1 LSKNEEPVFFCSFAK
16 RLTGI
21 FFRRNL
27 KILISQV
34 STLDFLTR
42 QTVIDQID
50 QYDQA
55 STKAQNACWIMAL
68 KILRITQWKFPYH
81 SVEVFVSL
89 SGKNLVLLSTQ
100 NQI

>member
-1 LSKNEEPVFFCSFAK
+1 M
-16 RLTGI
+16 
-21 FFRRNL
+21 
-27 KILISQV
+27 
-34 STLDFLTR
+34 
-42 QTVIDQID
+42 DQID

-55 STKAQNACWIMAL
+55 STKAQNGCCIRAL

-81 SVEVFVSL
+81 SVEVSVSL